1 MQNEATSII
10 ESLKNLGTLYWENAC
25 LKTTEKITILLSAV
39 AFYAV
44 AMALGLVALV
54 FISIG
59 IGHLLATTIAPH
71 WAYLFIALF
80 YVVLF
85 VMTFVMRRQIF
96 VNPIARFMSRLLVER
111 PEEERVAPLEVKKL
125 HEHETQN

>member
-10 ESLKNLGTLYWENAC
+10 ESVRRLGSLYWENVC
-25 LKTTEKITILLSAV
+25 LKTTEKITILLAAV

-111 PEEERVAPLEVKKL
+111 PEEERVATIKQL
-125 HEHETQN
+125 HEHETHD